1 MTNGERI
8 DLRGSLRA
16 SKAVREGVR
25 LGIRDALAR
34 DVDRTS
40 NRTVRRLAL
49 AGALGLSSAAAAV
62 GLFARGSPDRADPMH
77 LALCAAAWS
86 SVLVIAYAFILLR
99 VGSRRFPVAQASAIA
114 LLGLLVASLMGVV
127 CPHPLMLDW
136 WIETPAGSFAQS
148 RLGIEVS
155 TLCLGLCLAVI
166 AGGGAF
172 VLAALA
178 GWVAPGVVLSS
189 ALLFIVVWP
198 AVAVQSIGSSWTTLV
213 SWTIGLG
220 LGSLIGV
227 AAAHGLR
234 RALRIAR
241 R

>member
-16 SKAVREGVR
+16 SEAVRDGVR

-86 SVLVIAYAFILLR
+86 SVLVIAFASSLLR
-99 VGSRRFPVAQASAIA
+99 FHWPRQTVITPNTSGGASA
-114 LLGLLVASLMGVV
+114 
-127 CPHPLMLDW
+127 
-136 WIETPAGSFAQS
+136 T
-148 RLGIEVS
+148 
-155 TLCLGLCLAVI
+155 
-166 AGGGAF
+166 
-172 VLAALA
+172 AAK
-178 GWVAPGVVLSS
+178 WVRVAP
-189 ALLFIVVWP
+189 
-198 AVAVQSIGSSWTTLV
+198 
-213 SWTIGLG
+213 
-220 LGSLIGV
+220 
-227 AAAHGLR
+227 R
-234 RALRIAR
+234 
-241 R
+241 